1 MPTYKQLLQKYYH
14 LNYLDTE
21 LLLTHALKKTRAFL
35 LTHLEDKASLK
46 GYFIYQYYLWQYL
59 RGYSVAAITRH
70 KEFFGLDFYVNKN
83 VLIPRPDTEI
93 MVSEAINEMKK
104 IENTTLIDIGVGSAC
119 VPISIAKNI
128 DKKIT
133 ITAADISCQALRIAK
148 KNAQKHGVT
157 IRFIDSNL
165 LSKFKSE
172 LITDNHIV
180 ITANL
185 PYLTTKQFAEELS
198 IHREPKKALVAG
210 ENGLALYR
218 KLLEQSKIIF
228 SNKKLTLFFEIDP
241 TQTKGIKKIILNNY
255 PQARIEIKKDLSGL
269 DRLVKIST

>member
-1 MPTYKQLLQKYYH
+1 MPTYKQILQKNLR
-14 LNYLDTE
+14 LNRLDIE
-21 LLLTHALKKTRAFL
+21 LLLAHALKKTRAFL
-35 LTHLEDKASLK
+35 LAHLENKASLK
-46 GYFIYQYYLWQYL
+46 NYLIYQYYLWQYL
-59 RGYSVAAITRH
+59 CGYSVAAITGH
-70 KEFFGLDFYVNKN
+70 KEFFGLDFYVDKN

-93 MVSEAINEMKK
+93 MVSEAINEVKK
-104 IENTTLIDIGVGSAC
+104 IDSTTMIDIGVGSGC

-133 ITAADISCQALRIAK
+133 ITAADISCAALRIAK
-148 KNAQKHGVT
+148 KNAQKHGVA
-157 IRFIDSNL
+157 IRFIYSNL

-172 LITDNHIV
+172 IITSDHIV

-185 PYLTTKQFAEELS
+185 PYLTAKQFEEEPS

-241 TQTKGIKKIILNNY
+241 TQTEGIQKIILNNY
-255 PQARIEIKKDLSGL
+255 PQARLEIKKDLSGL
-269 DRLVKIST
+269 DRVIKIFT